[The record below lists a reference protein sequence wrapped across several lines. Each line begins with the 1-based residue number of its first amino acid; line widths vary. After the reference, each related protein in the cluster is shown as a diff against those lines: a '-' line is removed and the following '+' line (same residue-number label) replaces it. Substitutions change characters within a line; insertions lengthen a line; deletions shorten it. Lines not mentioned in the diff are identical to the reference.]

1 MLSAPSSRLTNESL
15 HSAHAERPRLG
26 RCAPSLRSHPGRSR
40 QSHSSA
46 GPSPAH
52 CGAALRP
59 IVRLFPARPMV
70 GVAWSVAASAGA
82 LHSRRRKAH
91 EAEDVHMHRFLG
103 RSRPSAL
110 LLPLAWA
117 CSADA
122 CLRAGAAF
130 MAVRKKKL
138 LQFIDA
144 PAISSVRSLILL
156 EGARCPRRCGL
167 GPTCETRRCSRGRVD
182 GCIQGV
188 NSVRGRVSAVCRAVR
203 ARPLRCARLQAV
215 SRSRYVRSTSQP
227 DTFAAT

>member
-1 MLSAPSSRLTNESL
+1 MLEEARLCFQLLPRGSRMSCYTRRSPKGLALAVAHPPYVPIPVGAAKATAAP
-15 HSAHAERPRLG
+15 
-26 RCAPSLRSHPGRSR
+26 
-40 QSHSSA
+40 

-70 GVAWSVAASAGA
+70 GVAWPVAASAGA

-91 EAEDVHMHRFLG
+91 KAEDVHMHRFLG

-167 GPTCETRRCSRGRVD
+167 GPTCETRRCSRGMVD
-182 GCIQGV
+182 GCILKG
-188 NSVRGRVSAVCRAVR
+188 
-203 ARPLRCARLQAV
+203 
-215 SRSRYVRSTSQP
+215 
-227 DTFAAT
+227 

>member
-1 MLSAPSSRLTNESL
+1 MSCYTRRTPKGLAL
-15 HSAHAERPRLG
+15 AVARPPYVPIPVGAAKATAAAR
-26 RCAPSLRSHPGRSR
+26 
-40 QSHSSA
+40 
-46 GPSPAH
+46 PSPAH

-70 GVAWSVAASAGA
+70 GVAWPVAASAGA
-82 LHSRRRKAH
+82 LHPRRRKAH

-138 LQFIDA
+138 LRFIDA

-167 GPTCETRRCSRGRVD
+167 GPTCDARRCSRGMVD

-215 SRSRYVRSTSQP
+215 SRSRYVCATSQP
-227 DTFAAT
+227 DTFAVT